1 VMAGTAAQRP
11 LASSQ
16 GRLAFILPVVYPLCG
31 CGEVVVTPLRPVG
44 RPARSPL
51 RPCSPQPL
59 IGDNMRTC
67 EYCGGK
73 AKGEDIH
80 QCTDGGEAMR
90 RAHDRNRIP
99 LLIRGDYVLVP
110 LEEWERLNA

>member
-1 VMAGTAAQRP
+1 
-11 LASSQ
+11 
-16 GRLAFILPVVYPLCG
+16 
-31 CGEVVVTPLRPVG
+31 
-44 RPARSPL
+44 
-51 RPCSPQPL
+51 
-59 IGDNMRTC
+59 MRTC